1 MIFPRYGSLRRKH
14 RCVMCA
20 SKIVAPRAH
29 ALTRAASLCRS
40 TAPTAIRLTN
50 PPWCTPNARK
60 PLAKAGA
67 AVLAVD
73 HLAKN
78 ADPRAQGPGG
88 TAAKRRAIG
97 GVSLRVKVKQ
107 PFTPGHG
114 GSALLLVSWSDGP
127 PAASLSD
134 PVDAVGAVGDRPGQ
148 ISGHPPRRPPPP
160 PPISVPHR
168 GPRPR

>member
-1 MIFPRYGSLRRKH
+1 M
-14 RCVMCA
+14 
-20 SKIVAPRAH
+20 VAPRAH
-29 ALTRAASLCRS
+29 ALTRSASCCRY
-40 TAPTAIRLTN
+40 TAPTAIRLTK
-50 PPWCTPNARK
+50 PPWCTPSALK

-114 GSALLLVSWSDGP
+114 GSALLLVSWSDGQP
-127 PAASLSD
+127 PHGFPTPSMQAAPSAAAPARS
-134 PVDAVGAVGDRPGQ
+134 AK
-148 ISGHPPRRPPPP
+148 
-160 PPISVPHR
+160 
-168 GPRPR
+168 